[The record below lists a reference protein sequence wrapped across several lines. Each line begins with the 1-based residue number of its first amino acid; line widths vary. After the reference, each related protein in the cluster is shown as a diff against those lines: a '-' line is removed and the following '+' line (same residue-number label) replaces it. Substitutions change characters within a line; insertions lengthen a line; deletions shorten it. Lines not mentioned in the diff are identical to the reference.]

1 MDIKETSSGGLP
13 TDLAK
18 SSKLEVPSTGYIVQI
33 QRIHNLSAP
42 KCNQES
48 KTSPRMLLLELTD
61 GTTSCSAIE
70 LDHLPS
76 LNVNTPPG
84 TKILLKGTIKMVQ
97 GMLVLTPSTM
107 KNCNGVVTAMIE
119 KWEHEK
125 AMSKYGKS
133 MPDDDNNMSS
143 GELIF

>member
-1 MDIKETSSGGLP
+1 MDLKEISSGGLP
-13 TDLAK
+13 TDFAK
-18 SSKLEVPSTGYIVQI
+18 SNKLEVPTTGYIVQI
-33 QRIHNLSAP
+33 QRILNISAP

-76 LNVNTPPG
+76 LSVNTPPG
-84 TKILLKGTIKMVQ
+84 TKILLKGTIKIVQ

-107 KNCNGVVTAMIE
+107 KNCNGVVTAMVE
-119 KWEHEK
+119 KWEHER
-125 AMSKYGKS
+125 AMAKYAKG
-133 MPDDDNNMSS
+133 MPI
-143 GELIF
+143 EI